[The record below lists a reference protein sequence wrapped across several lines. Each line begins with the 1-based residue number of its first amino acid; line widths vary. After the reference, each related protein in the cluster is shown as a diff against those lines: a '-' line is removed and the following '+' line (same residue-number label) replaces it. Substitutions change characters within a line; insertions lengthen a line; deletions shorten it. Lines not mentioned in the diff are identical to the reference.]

1 MFQKLFLQGLAFS
14 RAANAQLWVCLLEKA
29 YAKAHGSYRAISG
42 GHIAE
47 ALLDLTGAPPPK
59 KINMSSYFYIYVLC
73 CYICVLYVS
82 SYYYICVLVLLYV
95 SSYYY
100 YVCVLILTL
109 LDLTGAPTFTINFDE
124 IHYNH
129 DKLWAQLVYFKSQ
142 GFPMGCATGA
152 LVLVAQGLIH

>member
-1 MFQKLFLQGLAFS
+1 
-14 RAANAQLWVCLLEKA
+14 
-29 YAKAHGSYRAISG
+29 
-42 GHIAE
+42 
-47 ALLDLTGAPPPK
+47 
-59 KINMSSYFYIYVLC
+59 MSSC
-73 CYICVLYVS
+73 N
-82 SYYYICVLVLLYV
+82 YICVLVLLYV
-95 SSYYY
+95 SSYYF

-152 LVLVAQGLIH
+152 LVLIA